1 MGLASIKVRSSL
13 SMNSIKRFFVFS
25 IFFVS
30 AVLSGYADSRPNIL
44 LILSDDHN
52 YRTLGVSG
60 NKAIRTPNLDQLA
73 GEGVYFNRNF
83 TPNPIC
89 VPARACIYTGQDS
102 WTNGAV
108 KNGERI
114 NNASPVFAS
123 LLAVSGYET
132 YFGGKWHGDGKPWT
146 RGYTTGGRCW
156 AGGKFDHF
164 ELALTKWGEGADT
177 RETADR
183 YSTTVFT
190 DDAVKYLEDEHDR
203 PFLMVIAYTVGHDVF
218 LAPPGYGRKYAA
230 NEIPLPPNYMP
241 KPPFKQFFPKIRDE
255 TVLPFPRT
263 KASVQRATA
272 EYYAMFE
279 HMDDQV
285 GRMLSV
291 LKEKKMDE
299 NTLVIFAS
307 VKGMSMG
314 SHGIIGKQ
322 TMYEEGIRSSLIVRH
337 PTLKPATKIN
347 SSLVST
353 MDIFPTICETAKVEI
368 PDSVEGESLLG
379 LYDGSREGRE
389 RLFFTYHDPRRET
402 VTRAIRTNR
411 YKLVQHLVT
420 GERQLFDLEKDP
432 YEMKNLMKEPEGKTV
447 EPELTRELMSWRKGA
462 KDK

>member
-1 MGLASIKVRSSL
+1 MNFIRRCILSSF
-13 SMNSIKRFFVFS
+13 FFVLY
-25 IFFVS
+25 VS
-30 AVLSGYADSRPNIL
+30 AGFADQRPNIV

-52 YRTLGVSG
+52 YRALGVSG
-60 NKAIRTPNLDQLA
+60 NEAIRTPNLDRLA
-73 GEGVYFNRNF
+73 GEGVYFNRCF

-89 VPARACIYTGQDS
+89 SPGRACIYTGQDS
-102 WTNGAV
+102 WTNGAII
-108 KNGERI
+108 NGQRI
-114 NNASPVFAS
+114 NNKSPVFPS

-190 DDAVKYLEDEHDR
+190 DDAVKYLEGEHDR
-203 PFLMVIAYTVGHDVF
+203 PFLMVLAYTVGHDVF
-218 LAPPGYGRKYAA
+218 MAPPGYGRKYAA

-241 KPPFKQFFPKIRDE
+241 KPPIKQFYPKIRDE
-255 TVLPFPRT
+255 TVIPFPRT
-263 KASVQRATA
+263 KASVRRATA

-279 HMDDQV
+279 HMDDQI
-285 GRMLSV
+285 GRMLKV
-291 LKEKKMDE
+291 IREKKLDE

-322 TMYEEGIRSSLIVRH
+322 TMYEEGVRSSLIVRH
-337 PTLKPATKIN
+337 PTLRPAANIN

-353 MDIFPTICETAKVEI
+353 TDIFPTICEIAGVDI
-368 PDSVEGESLLG
+368 PDSVEGQSLLG
-379 LYDGSREGRE
+379 IYDGSRKARE
-389 RLFFTYHDPRRET
+389 RLFMSYHDPRRDT
-402 VTRAIRTNR
+402 ITRAIRTNR
-411 YKLVQHLVT
+411 YKLIQHLVT

-432 YEMKNLMKEPEGKTV
+432 YELKNLIKLPEGKAV
-447 EPELTRELMSWRKGA
+447 EPRLTKELMSWREGT